1 MGGDWTN
8 KCERTLYLAKNLGNI
23 YTGSLYNG
31 LLSLL
36 NSGMPVEQGGEGL
49 DLRGRR
55 VMLFSYGSG
64 CAASMFMI
72 RVSNDGWAYRNVIGR
87 SLFKQRLESRVK
99 LAPEEFDRWMAQKEQ
114 NFGKANILPNVKDMM
129 FNTVNI

>member
-1 MGGDWTN
+1 MEGDWMN

-36 NSGMPVEQGGEGL
+36 NSGMPSEQGGEGL

-64 CAASMFMI
+64 CAASMFVI

-99 LAPEEFDRWMAQKEQ
+99 LAPEEFDRWMAQKE
-114 NFGKANILPNVKDMM
+114 
-129 FNTVNI
+129 

>member
-1 MGGDWTN
+1 
-8 KCERTLYLAKNLGNI
+8 
-23 YTGSLYNG
+23 
-31 LLSLL
+31 
-36 NSGMPVEQGGEGL
+36 MPAEQGGEGL